1 MVSISIVVSRGPIE
15 GANETFKK
23 LETVQKDLDWAKV
36 GLKCMSK
43 FGICSIAYA
52 MKWLFTQHFK
62 KVHKKAKINSPLIH
76 ERGSCHEDHVRMNTC
91 ILSDA
96 HAIQS
101 KNDQKVV
108 AQAYMKAH
116 VKWDHFQSL
125 VKENFEVQKLT
136 LVHLAFD

>member
-1 MVSISIVVSRGPIE
+1 M
-15 GANETFKK
+15 
-23 LETVQKDLDWAKV
+23 DWAKV
-36 GLKCMSK
+36 GLKWMSK

-52 MKWLFTQHFK
+52 MKRLFTQHFK
-62 KVHKKAKINSPLIH
+62 KVHNLEIKKTKINSPLIH
-76 ERGSCHEDHVRMNTC
+76 ERGSCHQDHVRMHTC

-101 KNDQKVV
+101 QNDQKVV

-125 VKENFEVQKLT
+125 VKENFEVQKLP
-136 LVHLAFD
+136 LVHFAFD